1 MEEQGAYY
9 AVDVEE
15 AARVLQ
21 LPPERVREQLLRG
34 ELEGIPPGG
43 TAEGDW
49 KVLLPATPDLQE
61 PAPAQAPPEEPAPAQ
76 APPESP
82 AEEQEEAGRVEEP
95 SESAQEQSAPEEPER
110 PADFIAPPAAS
121 AASDAAVQ
129 VADEAPGEPPA
140 EAVEDVRTDA
150 GDSGWTTTKQAAKV
164 LGVSRRS
171 VQGYVRRGHLE
182 AREEG
187 EGVNKTFLIA
197 IDSLNALRDRRNREA
212 GRAAK
217 LAKDSA
223 EEERTANLS
232 ANTGE
237 ALRHAIERVEARTAE
252 ATELRIRLEITE
264 KAQSTLRAELE
275 EERRRRG
282 AAERERDEL
291 RRRLE
296 ARPEPRES
304 PVSPAPAESPTG
316 ADAGPQEAREAT
328 QSAAETLR
336 GPEPR
341 PTTTTGG
348 AQVSPRTPPQP
359 AQRRGWLWRRV
370 FGR

>member
-1 MEEQGAYY
+1 MEGQGAYY

-15 AARVLQ
+15 AAKVLQ
-21 LPPERVREQLLRG
+21 LTPERVREQLLTG

-61 PAPAQAPPEEPAPAQ
+61 PAPAEV
-76 APPESP
+76 PPESP
-82 AEEQEEAGRVEEP
+82 SEEQEEARLVDES
-95 SESAQEQSAPEEPER
+95 SESAPEEPQQ
-110 PADFIAPPAAS
+110 PADFVAPPAAS
-121 AASDAAVQ
+121 DATAQ
-129 VADEAPGEPPA
+129 IPEESSGEPPA
-140 EAVEDVRTDA
+140 EAAEAARRDA
-150 GDSGWTTTKQAAKV
+150 GESGWTTTKQAAKV

-171 VQGYVRRGHLE
+171 VQGYVRRGLLE
-182 AREEG
+182 ARVEG

-197 IDSLNALRDRRNREA
+197 IDSLNALRDRRSREVSE
-212 GRAAK
+212 AAK
-217 LAKDSA
+217 VAEDSA
-223 EEERTANLS
+223 EEERTANLY

-275 EERRRRG
+275 EERRKRE

-296 ARPEPRES
+296 TRPPPREA
-304 PVSPAPAESPTG
+304 PVSPAPAETPTRPG
-316 ADAGPQEAREAT
+316 GGPQEARQAT
-328 QSAAETLR
+328 QSAPETLR

-341 PTTTTGG
+341 APSGG
-348 AQVSPRTPPQP
+348 PQESLQRPPQSGS
-359 AQRRGWLWRRV
+359 RRGRLWRRV
-370 FGR
+370 FGG

>member
-15 AARVLQ
+15 AAAILQ
-21 LPPERVREQLLRG
+21 LTPERVREQLLRG

-61 PAPAQAPPEEPAPAQ
+61 PAPAQE
-76 APPESP
+76 PPESP
-82 AEEQEEAGRVEEP
+82 SEKQGEATLVDEP
-95 SESAQEQSAPEEPER
+95 SESALEEPEQ
-110 PADFIAPPAAS
+110 PTDFIAPPAAS
-121 AASDAAVQ
+121 DATVQ
-129 VADEAPGEPPA
+129 IPDEASGEPPA
-140 EAVEDVRTDA
+140 EAAEDVRTDA
-150 GDSGWTTTKQAAKV
+150 SDSGWTTTKQAAKV

-171 VQGYVRRGHLE
+171 VQGYVRRGILE

-197 IDSLNALRDRRNREA
+197 IDSLNALRDQRSREA
-212 GRAAK
+212 GQAAK
-217 LAKDSA
+217 LAEASP

-237 ALRHAIERVEARTAE
+237 ALRHAIERVEVRTAE
-252 ATELRIRLEITE
+252 ATELRVRLEITE
-264 KAQSTLRAELE
+264 KAESTLRAELE
-275 EERRRRG
+275 EERRKRE

-291 RRRLE
+291 RRQLE
-296 ARPEPRES
+296 SRPEPRES
-304 PVSPAPAESPTG
+304 PPASAPAESPTG
-316 ADAGPQEAREAT
+316 TGAGPQEAREAT

-336 GPEPR
+336 GPEAR
-341 PTTTTGG
+341 PTAGG
-348 AQVSPRTPPQP
+348 AQESLQEHPQP
-359 AQRRGWLWRRV
+359 GRRRGRLWRRV
-370 FGR
+370 FGG